1 MFHYSVIPDSTFYI
15 CYLDDINKPKYL
27 NKIIQNDNFNIYI
40 GQIINNE
47 IKKSN
52 NYITLEND
60 IGSKIKIFEYYHYGE
75 ILRPL
80 FSKEEIKKG
89 EHEVIVIAFILFSE
103 DKEFIAILDDIAPRK
118 FIKKNF
124 PKIYKSIEWTVEF
137 TKNCYYEHKIFSK
150 EETLIILEL
159 IQNSKFRIDSN
170 IISKLISEVRCS

>member
-1 MFHYSVIPDSTFYI
+1 
-15 CYLDDINKPKYL
+15 
-27 NKIIQNDNFNIYI
+27 
-40 GQIINNE
+40 
-47 IKKSN
+47 
-52 NYITLEND
+52 
-60 IGSKIKIFEYYHYGE
+60 
-75 ILRPL
+75 
-80 FSKEEIKKG
+80 
-89 EHEVIVIAFILFSE
+89 
-103 DKEFIAILDDIAPRK
+103 LDDIAPRK